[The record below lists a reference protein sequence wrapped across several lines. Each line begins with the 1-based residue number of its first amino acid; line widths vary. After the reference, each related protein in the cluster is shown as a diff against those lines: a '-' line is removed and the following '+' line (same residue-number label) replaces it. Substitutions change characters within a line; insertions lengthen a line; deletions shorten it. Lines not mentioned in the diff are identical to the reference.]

1 MTVVC
6 KWKYSGRCAQALGLA
21 EFGGIESSHRHSGSD
36 GDAQAQVMLPRVKN
50 DDRVNCARV
59 PLITRPSNA
68 RRSRPAPQP
77 FVAFLRDLA
86 TEES

>member
-50 DDRVNCARV
+50 DDGVNCARV
-59 PLITRPSNA
+59 PLITRPFERA
-68 RRSRPAPQP
+68 PLAPGAPA
-77 FVAFLRDLA
+77 LRCLP
-86 TEES
+86 T